1 MLSAKGTMRE
11 RNLQITPTFDEL
23 IQHPEKIQLLNR
35 KTAFN
40 FLAGIAAIQPSLIAR
55 VGLGN
60 TDAHEREAP
69 DSLLTVQEAATRL
82 GTSTDWLY
90 RHACKLPFTIKN
102 GRQLRFS
109 SKGID
114 RYIRERQGLT

>member
-1 MLSAKGTMRE
+1 MKESS
-11 RNLQITPTFDEL
+11 LQPIPTFDEL
-23 IQHPEKIQLLNR
+23 IQCPEKIQCLNR
-35 KTAFN
+35 EVAFN
-40 FLAGIAAIQPSLIAR
+40 FLAVLAGIQAGLIAR

-69 DSLLTVQEAATRL
+69 DSLLTVQDAATRL
-82 GTSTDWLY
+82 QTSTDWLY
-90 RHACKLPFTIKN
+90 RNHCKLPFTIKN
-102 GRQLRFS
+102 GRQVRFS